1 MLEPTHS
8 SAQFTQLRHRN
19 RFMQEAEDGYNTQQT
34 VQKAEQSLL
43 FETSNICEQIV

>member
-8 SAQFTQLRHRN
+8 SALRTQLRRRN

-34 VQKAEQSLL
+34 VQKAEQL
-43 FETSNICEQIV
+43 FLF